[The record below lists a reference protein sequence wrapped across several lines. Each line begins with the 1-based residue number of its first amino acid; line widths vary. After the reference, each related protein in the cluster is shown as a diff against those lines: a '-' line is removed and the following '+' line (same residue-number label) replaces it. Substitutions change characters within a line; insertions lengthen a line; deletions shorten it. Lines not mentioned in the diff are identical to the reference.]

1 MSRTWQIALFILG
14 ATVFGYL
21 VAQIGVAQL
30 AADAAST
37 GWMFVPIV
45 ALYALVFACST
56 VAWRLIMAD
65 DAHRPSY
72 WRTYVTLVCAS
83 SLNFLTPL
91 VNAGGEPYR
100 AAAMAP
106 WLGKRR
112 AAGSVILHR
121 LLHSFAY
128 VLIWLSAVILAFVM
142 LPPHTRPVVY
152 LLLGV
157 AGVLLLGVLGLFL
170 SAHRRGLLERILN
183 RMHRVPLIRGLAV
196 LLEPRRAL
204 LVELDNQIT
213 EFYHRHPQRFIKAV
227 ALEYLG
233 RCLFMI
239 ELLLIAASLGIK
251 LGYFRAFAIGGL
263 EAILNNAMFV
273 VPFELGAREGAFY
286 VLFKLFGLDPQLGI
300 YTSIVGRV
308 RDFAWIAAG
317 LLLIWVTTSVLAAA
331 PAAPA
336 APAATAA
343 RSE

>member
-1 MSRTWQIALFILG
+1 MRRSWQVALFILG
-14 ATVFGYL
+14 ASVFGYL
-21 VAQIGVAQL
+21 VAQIGIAQL
-30 AADAAST
+30 AADAART
-37 GWMFVPIV
+37 GWVFVPIV
-45 ALYALVFACST
+45 ALYSLVFACST
-56 VAWRLIMAD
+56 GAWRLIMAS
-65 DAHRPSY
+65 DANRPSY

-100 AAAMAP
+100 AAVMAP

-128 VLIWLSAVILAFVM
+128 VLIWLSAVIVAFVL
-142 LPPHTRPVVY
+142 LPAHTRPVVY

-157 AGVLLLGVLGLFL
+157 AGLLLLGILALFL

-183 RMHRVPLIRGLAV
+183 RMHRVPLIRRLAV

-239 ELLLIAASLGIK
+239 ELLLIAASLGIR

-263 EAILNNAMFV
+263 EAILNNAMFL

-286 VLFKLFGLDPQLGI
+286 VLFGLFGLDPQLGF
-300 YTSIVGRV
+300 YTSIVGRL

-317 LLLIWVTTSVLAAA
+317 LSLIWLTTPDS

-336 APAATAA
+336 ASAA

>member
-1 MSRTWQIALFILG
+1 
-14 ATVFGYL
+14 
-21 VAQIGVAQL
+21 
-30 AADAAST
+30 
-37 GWMFVPIV
+37 
-45 ALYALVFACST
+45 
-56 VAWRLIMAD
+56 
-65 DAHRPSY
+65 
-72 WRTYVTLVCAS
+72 
-83 SLNFLTPL
+83 
-91 VNAGGEPYR
+91 
-100 AAAMAP
+100 MAP

-128 VLIWLSAVILAFVM
+128 VLIWLSAVIVAFVL
-142 LPPHTRPVVY
+142 LPAHTRPVVY

-157 AGVLLLGVLGLFL
+157 AGLLLLGILALFL

-183 RMHRVPLIRGLAV
+183 RMHRVPLIRRLAV

-239 ELLLIAASLGIK
+239 ELLLIAASLGIR

-263 EAILNNAMFV
+263 EAILNNAMFL
-273 VPFELGAREGAFY
+273 VPFELGAREFAFY
-286 VLFKLFGLDPQLGI
+286 VLFGLFGLNPQLGF
-300 YTSIVGRV
+300 YTSIVGRL
-308 RDFAWIAAG
+308 RDFVWIAAG
-317 LLLIWVTTSVLAAA
+317 LSLIWLTTPDSSAA
-331 PAAPA
+331 PAAS
-336 APAATAA
+336 AA

>member
-1 MSRTWQIALFILG
+1 MRRSWQVALFILG
-14 ATVFGYL
+14 ASVFGYL
-21 VAQIGVAQL
+21 VAQIGIAQL
-30 AADAAST
+30 AADAART
-37 GWMFVPIV
+37 GWVFVPIV
-45 ALYALVFACST
+45 GLYSLVFACST
-56 VAWRLIMAD
+56 GAWRLIMAS
-65 DAHRPSY
+65 DANRPSY

-100 AAAMAP
+100 AAIMAP

-128 VLIWLSAVILAFVM
+128 VLIWLSAVIVAFVL
-142 LPPHTRPVVY
+142 LPAHTRPVVY

-157 AGVLLLGVLGLFL
+157 AGLLLVGILALFL

-183 RMHRVPLIRGLAV
+183 RMHRVPLIRRLAV

-213 EFYHRHPQRFIKAV
+213 EFYHRHPQRFMKAV

-239 ELLLIAASLGIK
+239 ELLLIAASLGIR
-251 LGYFRAFAIGGL
+251 LGYFRAFAIG
-263 EAILNNAMFV
+263 
-273 VPFELGAREGAFY
+273 
-286 VLFKLFGLDPQLGI
+286 
-300 YTSIVGRV
+300 
-308 RDFAWIAAG
+308 
-317 LLLIWVTTSVLAAA
+317 
-331 PAAPA
+331 
-336 APAATAA
+336 
-343 RSE
+343 